1 MVLGPCWKATDCLA
15 ECEGAEADADVFE
28 RTRAAAGQLA
38 TALAA
43 AEQRTDNWTDAE
55 LGAAL
60 IDSALSACL
69 YELAQT
75 GCWGRANQ
83 LPSGELWRS
92 AEHWLQTGWLQVQA
106 RFKPR
111 GYAGDYQLLT
121 RLWEGTC
128 CEHPLGRLF
137 DRYFQSQAAVHAVR
151 ARMEQAA
158 AALVEHVLDRTA
170 SPYRVLS
177 IGSGPASDLARAVE
191 MLPAAERRQIRVTL
205 LDLDEEALDDA
216 RTRLSQHLD
225 GEQIACH
232 RENLFRLPALARA
245 AGLVSGHDFVVCLG
259 LFDYLADPPA
269 TALLRLVWEGMQA
282 GGMVLVG
289 NFAPHHA
296 TRAYMEWFG
305 NWYLLYRTAQ
315 QFEQLGLAAGIPA
328 GQFHIGA
335 ERLGA
340 DLFLVARK
348 LEANR

>member
-1 MVLGPCWKATDCLA
+1 MVLGPCWKASDYLA
-15 ECEGAEADADVFE
+15 DRDGAEAGADVFAQVRE
-28 RTRAAAGQLA
+28 AAGRLA

-43 AEQRTDNWTDAE
+43 AEQRTHNWSDAE

-60 IDSALSACL
+60 IDSALNACL

-83 LPSGELWRS
+83 LPSAELWRA
-92 AEHWLQTGWLQVQA
+92 AEPWLKTGWLQVQA

-121 RLWEGTC
+121 RLWDGTC
-128 CEHPLGRLF
+128 CEHPLGQLF

-158 AALVEHVLDRTA
+158 AALVAHCLQRATG
-170 SPYRVLS
+170 PYRVLS
-177 IGSGPASDLARAVE
+177 IGSGPASELARAAA
-191 MLPAAERRQIRVTL
+191 MLPDAERRHLRIML
-205 LDLDEEALDDA
+205 LDLDEEALRDA
-216 RTRLSQHLD
+216 QARLSQILH

-259 LFDYLADPPA
+259 LFDYLADAPA

-282 GGMVLVG
+282 GGMLLVG

-305 NWYLLYRTAQ
+305 NWYLLYRTAER
-315 QFEQLGLAAGIPA
+315 FEQLGLAAGIPA

-348 LEANR
+348 LEANE